1 MEVKPS
7 SEQIEP
13 DILYISGFLPSADA
27 DRLMSGLMNSI
38 AWEQKYIRMF
48 GRQLPMPRLTAW
60 YGDPGAVYIYSGLT
74 ESPLHWTDELQEMR
88 DRLYDSLGESFNSVL
103 LNLYRTGEDSMG
115 WHSDDERELGP
126 EPVIA
131 SISLGAERRF
141 DLMHRTLAHERR
153 SYMLPHGSLLVM
165 RGNTQSYWR
174 HRLPKSPRIK
184 EPRVNLT
191 FRTILPGP

>member
-60 YGDPGAVYIYSGLT
+60 YGDPGAVYSYSGLT

-174 HRLPKSPRIK
+174 HRLPKSLRIK

>member
-60 YGDPGAVYIYSGLT
+60 YGDPGAVYSYSGLT